1 MNSTTDAPVAVA
13 SNSKRR
19 RILTIVASVFAVL
32 GILWFLLWYVV
43 LSEREKTDDA
53 YVIGNQVAV
62 TSQIAGT
69 VVGVYAENTHLVSA
83 GQVLVRFDPT
93 DADTALSRAASALAR
108 AVRQVRQQRA
118 MAGQYDA
125 LVERGGIELARAE
138 ADLARRSPLLADQA
152 VAPEEVKHADE
163 AVAMARAN
171 LSQAQR
177 QADAARALVDGV
189 SVQEN
194 PAVLE
199 AKAAYR
205 DAWVNA
211 GRNAIVAPV
220 DGFVALRNV
229 QLGQHIQAGEPLL
242 SIVPLQNLWVDA
254 NFKENQLRNLRL
266 GQRTEVSSDLYG
278 GNVIYHGNVV
288 GMAAGTGA
296 AFSVLPAQNASGNWI
311 KVVQRVPVRVSIAPE
326 DLAKH
331 PLRIGLS
338 TTVTVDTHE
347 RSGAMLAVTPT
358 AGAGASTDV
367 YAADI
372 ARANAT
378 ADAIITRNLGGAR

>member
-1 MNSTTDAPVAVA
+1 MNTTTDVTPAAVP
-13 SNSKRR
+13 NGGRR
-19 RILTIVASVFAVL
+19 RILTIIASVFAVL
-32 GILWFLLWYVV
+32 GILWFLLWFVV

-53 YVIGNQVAV
+53 YVNGNQVVV

-83 GQVLVRFDPT
+83 GQILVRFDPT

-118 MAGQYDA
+118 MVGQYDA
-125 LVERGGIELARAE
+125 LVERGAIELVRAE

-152 VAPEEVKHADE
+152 IAPEEVKHAAE
-163 AVAMARAN
+163 AVAMARAD

-189 SVQEN
+189 SVQDN

-199 AKAAYR
+199 AKAANR

-211 GRNAIVAPV
+211 GRNAVVAPV
-220 DGFVALRNV
+220 DGFVALRSV
-229 QLGQHIQAGEPLL
+229 QLGQHIQPGEPLL
-242 SIVPLQNLWVDA
+242 SIVPLQHLWVDA
-254 NFKENQLRNLRL
+254 NFKESQLRNLRL
-266 GQRTEVSSDLYG
+266 GQPTEVRSDLYG
-278 GNVIYHGNVV
+278 GSVLFHGKVI

-338 TTVTVDTHE
+338 TTVNVDTHE
-347 RSGAMLAVTPT
+347 RSGAMLAATPT

-367 YAADI
+367 YAADM

>member
-138 ADLARRSPLLADQA
+138 AHVRPRTG
-152 VAPEEVKHADE
+152 PEMNTH
-163 AVAMARAN
+163 R
-171 LSQAQR
+171 
-177 QADAARALVDGV
+177 G
-189 SVQEN
+189 
-194 PAVLE
+194 PC
-199 AKAAYR
+199 
-205 DAWVNA
+205 
-211 GRNAIVAPV
+211 
-220 DGFVALRNV
+220 
-229 QLGQHIQAGEPLL
+229 H
-242 SIVPLQNLWVDA
+242 
-254 NFKENQLRNLRL
+254 
-266 GQRTEVSSDLYG
+266 
-278 GNVIYHGNVV
+278 
-288 GMAAGTGA
+288 GTGA
-296 AFSVLPAQNASGNWI
+296 SWFVFVG
-311 KVVQRVPVRVSIAPE
+311 
-326 DLAKH
+326 
-331 PLRIGLS
+331 RI
-338 TTVTVDTHE
+338 
-347 RSGAMLAVTPT
+347 
-358 AGAGASTDV
+358 
-367 YAADI
+367 
-372 ARANAT
+372 
-378 ADAIITRNLGGAR
+378 

>member
-347 RSGAMLAVTPT
+347 RSGAMLAATPT